1 MRENEKIKTYM
12 GKDDTIGA
20 VDVEWL
26 SLGRG
31 RGSGSRIADY
41 VVIVM
46 QGKLSEYEYKCELA

>member
-1 MRENEKIKTYM
+1 M
-12 GKDDTIGA
+12 GKGDAIGA

-41 VVIVM
+41 VVIVI
-46 QGKLSEYEYKCELA
+46 QGRRKQVVGV